1 MPRFKLSV
9 KQFILSSLLVFGLA
23 ACQSEQNNAEDT
35 ENGASATPVNVVTL
49 IKQPITLTTELPART
64 VAFRQAEVRPQVNGI
79 IEKRLFDEGA
89 DVEAG
94 QQLYQIDAAPFE
106 AALQMARAELARAE
120 ANLQSTKA
128 REQRFKGLIDN
139 KAISQQDYD
148 DALAAFLQS
157 QAEVSVAKAN
167 IETAQ
172 INLRYTKVNAP
183 INGRIGRSNVTEG
196 ALVTAQQADLLA
208 TIVQIDPIYVD
219 IAQPSKRLLRRQLI
233 DKKIDDAA
241 APTVML
247 TLEDGSKYAHRGELQ
262 FSEVNVQESTGSI
275 VIRALFPNPEGL
287 LLPGMFVRAEMEE
300 ASIDNALLVPQR
312 GVTFDRE
319 GNASAMIVNDN
330 NQAEPRQL
338 QIRREVGQY
347 WLVDEGLSAGDRLIV
362 SGLQK
367 IAPEAPVEI
376 DNNEEQV
383 PMNNRTES

>member
-1 MPRFKLSV
+1 M
-9 KQFILSSLLVFGLA
+9 
-23 ACQSEQNNAEDT
+23 
-35 ENGASATPVNVVTL
+35 
-49 IKQPITLTTELPART
+49 
-64 VAFRQAEVRPQVNGI
+64 
-79 IEKRLFDEGA
+79 
-89 DVEAG
+89 
-94 QQLYQIDAAPFE
+94 
-106 AALQMARAELARAE
+106 
-120 ANLQSTKA
+120 
-128 REQRFKGLIDN
+128 
-139 KAISQQDYD
+139 
-148 DALAAFLQS
+148 
-157 QAEVSVAKAN
+157 
-167 IETAQ
+167 
-172 INLRYTKVNAP
+172 
-183 INGRIGRSNVTEG
+183 
-196 ALVTAQQADLLA
+196 TAQQADLLA

-219 IAQPSKRLLRRQLI
+219 IAQPSKRLLSLRRQLI